1 MVESLQKSNYTLA
14 RRDDLSQDNNE
25 YKHNHVAI
33 HKPASSIGS
42 ENQFHP
48 SRLHSGY
55 ASQQQIADFAIEE
68 SDESQ
73 EQPQPWT

>member
-1 MVESLQKSNYTLA
+1 MVESLQRSNDTLV
-14 RRDDLSQDNNE
+14 RRDDLSQDINE

-42 ENQFHP
+42 ENQFRP
-48 SRLHSGY
+48 SGQHSGY
-55 ASQQQIADFAIEE
+55 ASQQQIAEFAIEE

-73 EQPQPWT
+73 DQPQPWT